1 MTWPGE
7 HPSLFFSSD
16 TQVTYSN
23 LEGEVLQLPSMKG
36 ITHWYSH
43 SAHSWHSLPLKLK
56 LNSSQKSSCRFV
68 NSWLCQTNHQ
78 KFLTL
83 FLTLTKSKAS
93 ACKTYSWKAQL
104 KPTSTRNFPNT
115 AQDSCAFSRTISFF
129 LFHEKGFPLP
139 SFLVW
144 SLLHR
149 HSLSDIAWAAWK
161 TFLLVNPEQT
171 EGMNHRQFLSPQ
183 HRWQHRRF

>member
-7 HPSLFFSSD
+7 HPSLFFSSE

-23 LEGEVLQLPSMKG
+23 LEDEVFQLPSMKG

-43 SAHSWHSLPLKLK
+43 SVHSWHSLPLKLK

-83 FLTLTKSKAS
+83 WHWQSPRLQLVRPTPGRPSSSLPLPGRSPTLPRTH
-93 ACKTYSWKAQL
+93 
-104 KPTSTRNFPNT
+104 
-115 AQDSCAFSRTISFF
+115 CAFSRMISFF

-139 SFLVW
+139 SPLVW

-149 HSLSDIAWAAWK
+149 HSLSDIAWAARK

-171 EGMNHRQFLSPQ
+171 EGMNHRQLLSPQ

>member
-1 MTWPGE
+1 MCLSPHHMTWPGE

-43 SAHSWHSLPLKLK
+43 RMPSWHSLPLKLK

-83 FLTLTKSKAS
+83 WHWQSPRLQLVRPTPGRPSSSLPLPGRSQLCPGLTVPSQEWLPSSFFMRKDSLFLLRWSGLSFIAILFLT
-93 ACKTYSWKAQL
+93 
-104 KPTSTRNFPNT
+104 
-115 AQDSCAFSRTISFF
+115 
-129 LFHEKGFPLP
+129 
-139 SFLVW
+139 
-144 SLLHR
+144 
-149 HSLSDIAWAAWK
+149 
-161 TFLLVNPEQT
+161 
-171 EGMNHRQFLSPQ
+171 
-183 HRWQHRRF
+183 